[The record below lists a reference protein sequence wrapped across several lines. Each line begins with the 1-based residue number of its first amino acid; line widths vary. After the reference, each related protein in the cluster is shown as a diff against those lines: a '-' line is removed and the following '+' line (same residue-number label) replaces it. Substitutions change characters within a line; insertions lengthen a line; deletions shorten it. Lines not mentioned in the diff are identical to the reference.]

1 MQEKKGYVY
10 VITNKVNTTLYI
22 GVTSNIE
29 KRIYEHKNHLVK
41 GFSDRYNLEK
51 LVYFEE
57 YNCIQDAIARE
68 KQLKGWRREKKL
80 LLIKEQNPKLL
91 ELIDYFCH
99 PELVEG
105 SLILCENK

>member
-1 MQEKKGYVY
+1 MQEKKGCVY
-10 VITNKVNTTLYI
+10 IITNKTNTTLYI
-22 GVTSNIE
+22 GVTSDIT

-51 LVYFEE
+51 LIYLEE
-57 YNCIQDAIARE
+57 YNNIKEAIERE

-80 LLIKEQNPKLL
+80 TLIKEQNPNLQD
-91 ELIDYFCH
+91 LIEFFCH

-105 SLILCENK
+105 SHFRED